1 MVEVRRKEVNMR
13 SIMWAALAGII
24 VAGGSTGA
32 LAQRVGVEI
41 YADEPYYEYGYRE
54 PRAYRSDRPRVVI
67 PIRPANC
74 GEFRYWNGERCVD
87 ARFVPPDIR

>member
-1 MVEVRRKEVNMR
+1 MR
-13 SIMWAALAGII
+13 SIMRTALAAVI
-24 VAGGSTGA
+24 VAGGSTSA

-41 YADEPYYEYGYRE
+41 YADEPHYEYGYRE
-54 PRAYRSDRPRVVI
+54 PAPRAYRYYYRSDEDRPEVVI

-87 ARFVPPDIR
+87 ARVVPPDIR